1 MRVSW
6 LRCTAVA
13 PALVW
18 TVNANVEKTIFL
30 GPRAAAISAV
40 PNAPESLDAL
50 RLASLSPA
58 PASSILATQL
68 PVRFPSA
75 SAPRGLESWYLLR
88 GLDDGRRYEVRI
100 CWPATVSLRRLC
112 PLFML
117 TVPQQPT
124 DFWLDTFSI
133 AHVFDTPDLISALA
147 RHSEGPQEPQIADPG
162 PIKVLLPLASESAL
176 FLRIQAAASYYS
188 TNRTLMEHPVPVH
201 VDISMSNQTHHACLH

>member
-18 TVNANVEKTIFL
+18 TVNANIEKTIFL
-30 GPRAAAISAV
+30 GPRAAATSAV
-40 PNAPESLDAL
+40 PNAPEGLDAL

-58 PASSILATQL
+58 PGSSILATQL

-75 SAPRGLESWYLLR
+75 PAPRGLESWYLLR
-88 GLDDGRRYEVRI
+88 DLDEGRRYEVRI

-117 TVPQQPT
+117 TASQQPT

-147 RHSEGPQEPQIADPG
+147 QYSEGPQEAQIVNSSPV
-162 PIKVLLPLASESAL
+162 KELLPPTSQSAL
-176 FLRIQAAASYYS
+176 FLRVQAAASYYS
-188 TNRTLMEHPVPVH
+188 TNRTLMKHPVPVH